1 MRSRVDG
8 SRASS
13 PRPIAWLAALALSAC
28 YGQHGSG
35 EADAGVDAG
44 RDAASAPDAGGAVV
58 DASRGIDAGPP
69 LPRDPPPDPGPGGRP
84 SDGPDAGE
92 WEEPPDVGAG
102 DPCCL
107 MGEPIM
113 LPDSWSG
120 EEGSGARLDDRPPH
134 VAWGQGHWG
143 VAHAFIHKRLDEPWA
158 DRLALHQLEPNGTP
172 IPPVAGMDL
181 GPVGSDEPPVTQA
194 VHWAAGRWAIPVA
207 RAVGDGSTR
216 AAEVISFDAAGHPA
230 ARVSLGTGVDRGIDV
245 AYVSHGDIWVT
256 ALTSPAGV
264 ELAGYREEEGL
275 SPVTSFNLPGA
286 TWLRGVGMSS
296 RAVFLVG
303 DGNPLL
309 PGFARLLA
317 VSGEREILGELAL
330 SSTRA
335 RHVELTSLRDF
346 VVTAID
352 DGAAVAVQVIDPF
365 TMTAVTAPMRVTEG
379 GRAAIG
385 LHGSD
390 KWGVAGVC
398 WAEVVEDAFPG
409 TGRVRFG
416 LVGPDGL
423 PRGTAVTV
431 AEEGFRGRPPNCVV
445 GSDDV
450 GFLVLW
456 WPGSGMH
463 VRRIDVA
470 Q

>member
-1 MRSRVDG
+1 MTPRVDRSLVRS
-8 SRASS
+8 SR
-13 PRPIAWLAALALSAC
+13 PTAWLAALALSGC
-28 YGQHGSG
+28 YGQHSDG
-35 EADAGVDAG
+35 EIDAGVDAG
-44 RDAASAPDAGGAVV
+44 RDAAPAPDAGGAGI
-58 DASRGIDAGPP
+58 DATVGIDAGPP
-69 LPRDPPPDPGPGGRP
+69 LPREPPPDPGPAGRP
-84 SDGPDAGE
+84 SDGSDAGA
-92 WEEPPDVGAG
+92 WEEPPVVGAG
-102 DPCCL
+102 DPCCV

-113 LPDSWSG
+113 LPDPWSG
-120 EEGSGARLDDRPPH
+120 EGVSARLGDDPPR
-134 VAWGQGHWG
+134 VGWGPSRWG
-143 VAHAFIHKRLDEPWA
+143 VSLAFIQDA
-158 DRLALHQLEPNGTP
+158 VVDRLVLHQLEPNGTP

-181 GPVGSDEPPVTQA
+181 GPIGSDEPPVTQA

-207 RAVGDGSTR
+207 RAVGDRSTR

-230 ARVSLGTGVDRGIDV
+230 ARVSLGAGVDRGIDV
-245 AYVSHGDIWVT
+245 AYVAHGDVWVT

-275 SPVTSFNLPGA
+275 SPVTSFRLPGA

-309 PGFARLLA
+309 SGFARLLA

-365 TMTAVTAPMRVTEG
+365 TMTAVTGPMRVTEG

-445 GSDDV
+445 GSDDL